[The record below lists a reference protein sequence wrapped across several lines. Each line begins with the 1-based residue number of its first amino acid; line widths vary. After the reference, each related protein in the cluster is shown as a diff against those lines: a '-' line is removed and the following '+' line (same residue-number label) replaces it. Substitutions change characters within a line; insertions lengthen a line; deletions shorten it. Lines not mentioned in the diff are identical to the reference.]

1 MCKRK
6 TGKAAY
12 SIRRIVC
19 FDLVTLLILVTVFLA
34 MYDWIPSGKFDRTVS
49 ALVHFTATEAP
60 ETPSPTATPSPLPTA
75 TPSPTPSPS
84 PTPVPG
90 DFSTTFPDYDT
101 GERADYTCQTDQ
113 YRIAIKETTIGECVV
128 FIADIYVKD
137 IHLIQTAFASDGYE
151 SANSKYQYITDL
163 TQAHGAIF
171 AVSGDYCTV
180 RSSGIIIRN
189 GELLRDED
197 FDDLCALM
205 ETGELVTYKK
215 GEVTAKELM
224 TAHVWQTWSFGP
236 PLLQGGAAIEIN
248 HSLSRL
254 NPRCAIGYYE
264 PGHYCFIVADG
275 RQKYYSIGMT
285 LTDLSHLC
293 EDLGLKTAYNLDGG
307 MTSAMVFG
315 NERVNQPPI
324 GGRRVGDIIFIKD
337 LLSDNTEVQRDE
349 G

>member
-1 MCKRK
+1 MSKIK
-6 TGKAAY
+6 TKKAAH
-12 SIRRIVC
+12 SIGRVIC
-19 FDLVTLLILVTVFLA
+19 CDLAALLVLTTVFLA
-34 MYDWIPSGKFDRTVS
+34 VYDWIPSGRLERIVS
-49 ALVHFTATEAP
+49 VMVSFTTTEAP
-60 ETPSPTATPSPLPTA
+60 ETPAPTVTPSPVPTVTPPPTP
-75 TPSPTPSPS
+75 TPSPTP
-84 PTPVPG
+84 TPG
-90 DFSTTFPDYDT
+90 DFSTTFPDFDT

-137 IHLIQTAFASDGYE
+137 IHLIQTAFASGEFE
-151 SANSKYQYITDL
+151 SGNFKYQYITDL
-163 TQAHGAIF
+163 TQTHNAIF

-189 GELLRDED
+189 GELLRDEGY
-197 FDDLCALM
+197 DDLCALM

-224 TAHVWQTWSFGP
+224 AANVWQTWSFGP
-236 PLLQGGAAIEIN
+236 PLLKDGAAIEIN

-275 RQKYYSIGMT
+275 RQKYYSIGIT
-285 LTDLSHLC
+285 LTDLSQLC

-307 MTSAMVFG
+307 MTSSMVFG

-324 GGRRVGDIIFIKD
+324 GGRRVGDIIFIEN
-337 LLSDNTEVQRDE
+337 LFSDNEEEQSDE
-349 G
+349 D